1 MTDRRQFL
9 SQLSVATAGLA
20 ALDIEELHAK
30 PGSAKWDLSWVDRI
44 PKARYPV
51 AFNAFDVNDGLALDL
66 VGFFLDHYHEVYNT
80 ANNETFPLVVFR
92 KVGTAP
98 AYNDAMWS
106 KYGIAEVEKISG
118 STNPFAGKIADLQ
131 KRNMQPLVCNVALG
145 FYARKL
151 AAKVSGNA
159 EEVANDLRANLL
171 PGAILVP
178 SGIFALTRAQH
189 AGAVY
194 MLGS

>member
-9 SQLSVATAGLA
+9 TQLSVASAGLA
-20 ALDIEELHAK
+20 ALDFEELHAK

-44 PKARYPV
+44 PKAKYPV

-80 ANNETFPLVVFR
+80 ATSQTFPLVVFR

-98 AYNDAMWS
+98 AYTDAMWT
-106 KYGIAEVEKISG
+106 KYGIAEVEKING
-118 STNPFAGKIADLQ
+118 SANPFAAKIAGLQ
-131 KRNMQPLVCNVALG
+131 QRNMQPLVCNVALT
-145 FYARKL
+145 FYARRL
-151 AAKVSGNA
+151 AAKVNA
-159 EEVANDLRANLL
+159 KPEDVADDLRANLL